1 MNAAGRV
8 AVVDRDT
15 EAAAPDRVHVDRV
28 EDVLRVALA
37 DPRRVGR
44 LPHLGECRAPELM
57 PAEMLLDL
65 VLRRRR
71 HLVAGPLEDADV
83 DHLGIR
89 ARAPDVDARLQA
101 LGLEDVARDC
111 SRRDAQVGDMDACRR
126 EPGDERALDHPAG
139 VRRRAACDHAVPA
152 PERRAERGC
161 EPHRRLGCEIDV
173 DEPAGAVA
181 AERRA
186 GRARLPDDVL
196 VDLGAGLDLL
206 ERVDADTREDARLGS
221 HRHLIADRD
230 ALVHAHV
237 VAEVASAPDDGA
249 LHDGAAAE
257 VRAGIDDA
265 PDHAGALAHGH
276 AARQDRVSADRR
288 TVGDPAVRADER
300 RPDHP
305 FDLRDV
311 DVLADPDVAAQ
322 LEARDVEL
330 DAAVERVE
338 IRLPELVEVA
348 DVLPVAVEHVAV
360 DRPAHLEQEREQLL
374 REVVGTVRRDVAQ
387 HLGLEDVDPG
397 VDRVREHLAPRGL
410 LEEALDAAF
419 LVGDHDPELERVVD
433 RLEADRDRGA
443 LGLVR
448 FDERGQVDVAE
459 RVAGD
464 DEKRLV
470 EAALGE
476 LHRAGRAERLLLD
489 RVVDVH
495 VERLA
500 AAEVRADRLRHE
512 GERDDHLV
520 HPVPAQQV
528 EDVLHARL
536 ADDRHHR
543 LRLVGR
549 QRPEPCALPARH
561 DDGLHRRTSRIALA
575 TYCAAAT
582 TANARL
588 TQKSASGHQVSRA
601 VTRTSAS
608 DA

>member
-1 MNAAGRV
+1 MS
-8 AVVDRDT
+8 
-15 EAAAPDRVHVDRV
+15 
-28 EDVLRVALA
+28 
-37 DPRRVGR
+37 
-44 LPHLGECRAPELM
+44 
-57 PAEMLLDL
+57 
-65 VLRRRR
+65 
-71 HLVAGPLEDADV
+71 
-83 DHLGIR
+83 
-89 ARAPDVDARLQA
+89 ARWIMRQASADARLA
-101 LGLEDVARDC
+101 TTRSPRRSAVPSAAA
-111 SRRDAQVGDMDACRR
+111 SRTAVS
-126 EPGDERALDHPAG
+126 G
-139 VRRRAACDHAVPA
+139 VRSTFTRPGGAVP
-152 PERRAERGC
+152 
-161 EPHRRLGCEIDV
+161 
-173 DEPAGAVA
+173 

-186 GRARLPDDVL
+186 GRPRLPHDAL

-206 ERVDADTREDARLGS
+206 ERVDPDAGEDARLGPD
-221 HRHLIADRD
+221 RHLVADRD
-230 ALVHAHV
+230 ALVDAHV
-237 VAEVASAPDDGA
+237 VADVASAAEDRALDDR
-249 LHDGAAAE
+249 AAAE
-257 VRAGIDDA
+257 VRAGVDDA
-265 PDHAGALAHGH
+265 ALTTRAPSRTVTPRERTEYG
-276 AARQDRVSADRR
+276 ADRR
-288 TVGDPAVRADER
+288 AVGDPAVRADER
-300 RPDHP
+300 RPD
-305 FDLRDV
+305 
-311 DVLADPDVAAQ
+311 DPSTSSMSTSSLTQ
-322 LEARDVEL
+322 TLPRSWRPGNVEV

-338 IRLPELVEVA
+338 VRLAELLEVA

-374 REVVGTVRRDVAQ
+374 REVVRAVGRDVAQ

-419 LVGDHDPELERVVD
+419 LVGDDDPELERVVD
-433 RLEADRDRGA
+433 RLEPDRDRGA

-448 FDERGQVDVAE
+448 LDERGQVDVAE

-464 DEKRLV
+464 DEERLV
-470 EAALGE
+470 ERLLGE

-512 GERDDHLV
+512 GERDDDLV

-543 LRLVGR
+543 LRLVRR
-549 QRPEPCALPARH
+549 QRPEPGALPARH
-561 DDGLHRRTSRIALA
+561 HDGFHRRTSRIALA

-582 TANARL
+582 TASARL

-608 DA
+608 DAYSPHVAIFPRRETSNS